1 MILQHGMNNDL
12 GKEFGVEHET
22 MAYDVVI
29 VGAGPAGLSAAIK
42 LKQLAAVQ
50 HKTIQVCILEK
61 GAQVGAHILSGAVL
75 EPRSLKELLPDSWQD
90 APLDSPVTSDQFFYL
105 TGKHTFRLPTPKPMQ
120 NAGNFI
126 ISLGELSQF
135 LAAQAETLGC
145 EIYPG
150 FAATDI
156 LYNENGQ
163 VIGVAT
169 GELGIDKDGNKTAN
183 YQPGMHLHA
192 RQTLFAE
199 GCRGQLSQ
207 HLMNRFQLRDNV
219 QPQTYGLGMKEI
231 WHVQAE
237 HHKRGQVIH
246 TVGWPLDKATYG
258 GSFIYHLS
266 NNRVAIGFVIGLDY
280 QNPWLNPFAEFQ
292 RFKTHPL
299 VSTLLTGGERIAYGA
314 RALNEGG
321 WQSTPKLI
329 FPGGALIGDAA
340 GFLNVP
346 KIKGIHTA
354 MQSGM
359 LAAEACFSALSSD
372 QQGQFELTTYAA
384 AIKKSWVT
392 DELYKVRNIRP
403 GFRLGLFVGLANAA
417 FETYISC
424 GKSPWTLANHADH
437 LTLLPAKKSKKINH
451 PKPDGVLTF
460 DRLSSVYLSN
470 TFHEENQPP
479 HLKLRDKA
487 LAIDVNYHLYA
498 SPETRYCPAAVY
510 EIIEEEKG
518 PRLQINA
525 QNCIHCKTC
534 DIKDPRQNIVWSAPE
549 GGGGPNYI
557 GM

>member
-1 MILQHGMNNDL
+1 LE
-12 GKEFGVEHET
+12 KEHGVEQEV
-22 MAYDVVI
+22 MEYDVII
-29 VGAGPAGLSAAIK
+29 VGAGPSGLAAAIK
-42 LKQLAAVQ
+42 LKQLAAQ
-50 HKTIQVCILEK
+50 QNKTIDVCILEK

-75 EPRSLKELLPDSWQD
+75 EPRSLQALLPENWRD
-90 APLDSPVTSDQFFYL
+90 APLDTPVTCDKFFYL
-105 TGKHTFRLPTPKPMQ
+105 TTKHAYRIPTPKPMH
-120 NAGNFI
+120 NKGNFI
-126 ISLGELSQF
+126 ISLGELCQF
-135 LAAQAETLGC
+135 LATQAENLGC

-150 FAATDI
+150 FTATKI
-156 LYNENGQ
+156 LFNNKNE

-169 GELGIDKDGNKTAN
+169 GDLGIDKAGKKTAN

-192 RQTLFAE
+192 KQTLFAE

-207 HLMNRFQLRDNV
+207 TLMDHFQLRTNV
-219 QPQTYGLGMKEI
+219 QPQTYGLGLKEI
-231 WHVQAE
+231 WQVPAAQHKLGHVV
-237 HHKRGQVIH
+237 HS
-246 TVGWPLDKATYG
+246 VGWPLDQATYG
-258 GSFIYHLS
+258 GSFIYHFS
-266 NNRVAIGFVIGLDY
+266 NNRIAIGFVVGLDY
-280 QNPWLNPFAEFQ
+280 KNTWLNPFAEFQ

-299 VSTLLTGGERIAYGA
+299 IRPLLLGGERIAYGA

-321 WQSTPKLI
+321 WQSLPKLT

-359 LAAEACFSALSSD
+359 LAAESCFAAFSND
-372 QQGQFELTTYAA
+372 QQGPFELTAYTE
-384 AIKKSWVT
+384 KLNQSWIA

-403 GFRLGLFVGLANAA
+403 GFRYGLFVGLANAA
-417 FETYISC
+417 FETYISH
-424 GKSPWTLANHADH
+424 GKSPWTLTNHADY
-437 LTLLPAKKSKKINH
+437 LMLQPAQASKKIDY

-470 TFHEENQPP
+470 TFHEENQPS
-479 HLKLRDKA
+479 HLQLLDKS
-487 LAIDVNYHLYA
+487 LAIDVNYQQYA

-510 EIIEEEKG
+510 EIVNEETAPK
-518 PRLQINA
+518 LQINA

-534 DIKDPRQNIVWSAPE
+534 DIKDPRQNIIWHAPE

>member
-1 MILQHGMNNDL
+1 MIKPHGENIESS
-12 GKEFGVEHET
+12 KEHNVEHEI

-29 VGAGPAGLSAAIK
+29 VGAGPSGLSAAIK
-42 LKQLAAVQ
+42 LKQLAAAQ

-75 EPRSLKELLPDSWQD
+75 EPRSLQALLPDSWQD

-105 TGKHTFRLPTPKPMQ
+105 TGKREYRLPTPAPMK
-120 NAGNFI
+120 NEGNFI
-126 ISLGELSQF
+126 ISLGELCQF
-135 LAAQAETLGC
+135 LATQAESLGC

-150 FAATDI
+150 FAATTI
-156 LYNENGQ
+156 LYNKSGE

-169 GELGIDKDGNKTAN
+169 GDVGIDKQGKKTAN
-183 YQPGMHLHA
+183 YQPGMHIHA
-192 RQTLFAE
+192 KQTLFAE

-207 HLMNRFQLRDNV
+207 NLISRFQLRNKL
-219 QPQTYGLGMKEI
+219 QPQTYGLGIKEI
-231 WHVQAE
+231 WQIPPE
-237 HHKRGQVIH
+237 QHKRGHVIH
-246 TVGWPLDKATYG
+246 TVGWPLDNATYG

-266 NNRVAIGFVIGLDY
+266 NDHIAIGFVIGLDY
-280 QNPWLNPFAEFQ
+280 QNTWLNPFAEFQ

-299 VSTLLTGGERIAYGA
+299 VSTLLSGGERIAYGA

-321 WQSTPKLI
+321 WQSLPKLT

-354 MQSGM
+354 MESGM
-359 LAAEACFSALSSD
+359 LAAEACFSAFLSD
-372 QQGQFELTTYAA
+372 RQGQYELTDYTD
-384 AIKKSWVT
+384 KVKQSWVAE
-392 DELYKVRNIRP
+392 ELYKVRNIRP

-417 FETYISC
+417 FETYISR
-424 GKSPWTLANHADH
+424 GKSPWTLSNHADH
-437 LTLLPAKKSKKINH
+437 LTLKLAKKSKKIAY
-451 PKPDGVLTF
+451 PKPDGILTF
-460 DRLSSVYLSN
+460 DKLSSVYLSN

-479 HLKLRDKA
+479 HLKLRDKH
-487 LAIDVNYHLYA
+487 LAIDVNYRLYA

-510 EIIEEEKG
+510 EIVEEKKG

-534 DIKDPRQNIVWSAPE
+534 DIKDPGQNIVWNAPE